1 MKCTVPDC
9 GAPALKDDPDGRCF
23 WHSEDR
29 EVIERRREA
38 SSRGGCN
45 SKKVMNPQTSED
57 LNLALLKDVD
67 ELVSRT
73 LRATITGDLS
83 VTVAK
88 ATGYLARSLTMIR
101 ETALLEARIA
111 ALEERIDKMGGM

>member
-1 MKCTVPDC
+1 
-9 GAPALKDDPDGRCF
+9 
-23 WHSEDR
+23 
-29 EVIERRREA
+29 
-38 SSRGGCN
+38 
-45 SKKVMNPQTSED
+45 MNPQTIED